1 MPRSQYQSDFGSSI
15 LGLVSKGL
23 GIALLPLGFAKHNIE
38 GVRYFETP
46 FMTDLYIIWRT
57 NENSP
62 AVLNVLK
69 AIQGKSGY

>member
-1 MPRSQYQSDFGSSI
+1 M
-15 LGLVSKGL
+15 GLVSNGL
-23 GIALLPLGFAKHNIE
+23 GIALLPVGFAKHNIE

-46 FMTDLYIIWRT
+46 FMTDLCINWRT

-69 AIQGKSGY
+69 TIESVKWK